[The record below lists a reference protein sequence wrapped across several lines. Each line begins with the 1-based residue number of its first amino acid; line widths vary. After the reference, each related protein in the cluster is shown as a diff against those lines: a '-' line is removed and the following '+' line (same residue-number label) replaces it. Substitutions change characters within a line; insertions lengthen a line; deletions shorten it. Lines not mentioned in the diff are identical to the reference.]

1 MKALVGTF
9 NKEKALVGPFSRHCV
24 TSRRLADSSTAGR
37 RGGGMEG
44 VNNLISA
51 ITASAWLP
59 LSLLP
64 AWQKL
69 IWICNTWSLPCLRPA
84 LRICIFIIDWCWRLF
99 RLFVCAWT
107 RLQFGSFAYNLYWA
121 WLAWPPLL
129 IWTPP
134 LWGFAW
140 KYIAYTHIY
149 CRYQHHGTSAF
160 FTETTDN
167 IAATTGAH
175 SCVQRPVS
183 NQQISSQPPV
193 SESPGQRKE
202 IQIFWSKSLGSHW
215 PLWPAPACTQ
225 IHNQNHISR
234 VVPIS
239 LWISRLPGAGIK
251 QLLSICMVI
260 TNYLPWILLE
270 LVQKVQL

>member
-84 LRICIFIIDWCWRLF
+84 PRICIFIIDWCWRLF

-160 FTETTDN
+160 CTETTDN

-193 SESPGQRKE
+193 SESPGQRARGRKFKFSDQNLSE
-202 IQIFWSKSLGSHW
+202 ATGHTGQ
-215 PLWPAPACTQ
+215 PQPAPRS
-225 IHNQNHISR
+225 I
-234 VVPIS
+234 
-239 LWISRLPGAGIK
+239 IK
-251 QLLSICMVI
+251 IIFPEWFQYLYEYRDCLGLALSSFSASA
-260 TNYLPWILLE
+260 W
-270 LVQKVQL
+270 